1 MLRWIGAAVNR
12 VLGRNRRLIN
22 CDAAFCGSSLFTHQP
37 ERLQSLCSV
46 QGKSSRKKKNKNTSW
61 QQWNVSCLWS
71 LGKWAIKVSVQG
83 VGRNYPPPITRHG
96 SFVIRDHKTIKL
108 IPNVR
113 FDKGAAG
120 RKRVFIKWQQ
130 GWYCCAT
137 CAHCATVPHVLTAS
151 GTSAL
156 IHQLNSVQNMGHGL
170 NAVKIIS
177 HGRSNSGAN

>member
-46 QGKSSRKKKNKNTSW
+46 QGKSSRKKQNTSL
-61 QQWNVSCLWS
+61 QQWNVSCLWF
-71 LGKWAIKVSVQG
+71 LGKWVIKGSVQG

-130 GWYCCAT
+130 GWYCFAT

-151 GTSAL
+151 GIWYIGSTWC
-156 IHQLNSVQNMGHGL
+156 
-170 NAVKIIS
+170 KIWDT
-177 HGRSNSGAN
+177 G

>member
-1 MLRWIGAAVNR
+1 MDPV
-12 VLGRNRRLIN
+12 
-22 CDAAFCGSSLFTHQP
+22 FSPT
-37 ERLQSLCSV
+37 
-46 QGKSSRKKKNKNTSW
+46 SRKGFKAYVLCKENLPEKNKNTSW
-61 QQWNVSCLWS
+61 QQWNVSFLWS

-83 VGRNYPPPITRHG
+83 VGRNYPPPITRHA

-137 CAHCATVPHVLTAS
+137 CATVLTVPHVLTAS

-156 IHQLNSVQNMGHGL
+156 IHRLNLVQNMGHGL